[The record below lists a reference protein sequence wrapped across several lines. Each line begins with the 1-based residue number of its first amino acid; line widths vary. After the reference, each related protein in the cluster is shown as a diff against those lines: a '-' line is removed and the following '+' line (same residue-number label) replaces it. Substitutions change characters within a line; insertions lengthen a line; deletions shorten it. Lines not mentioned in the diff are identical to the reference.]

1 MDNSHNN
8 KEKSVPPSLV
18 SGGKKNSGVTVAN
31 EANIN
36 IYLYLS
42 TSIFA
47 DTFLKS
53 LRKMQ

>member
-8 KEKSVPPSLV
+8 KQKSVPPSLV

-36 IYLYLS
+36 IYPPV
-42 TSIFA
+42 
-47 DTFLKS
+47 S
-53 LRKMQ
+53 LQIPS